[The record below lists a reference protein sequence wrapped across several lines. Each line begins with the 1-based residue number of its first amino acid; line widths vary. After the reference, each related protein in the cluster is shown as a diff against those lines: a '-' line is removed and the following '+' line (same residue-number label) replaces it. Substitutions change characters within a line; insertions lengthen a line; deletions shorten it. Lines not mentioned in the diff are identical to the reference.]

1 MINKKKILELK
12 KIKGK
17 ARGITLKTDYR
28 YIVSQKNTKKIK
40 EVERRIKKIEPKFD
54 YNKIKNIEWYPLW
67 WRMLSLLVI
76 KDVFEWKD
84 KDIIEMGRQAPKNSF
99 IVKIVLRYFVSIE
112 KTLKEGSKYFSK
124 HYYPGVFEPLEYNE
138 KEKYVRYRLKNFESD
153 PIICVYFLGYFE
165 TVGKLGNQGKPT
177 TVTELQCA
185 SKKNGGEYHEFMTK
199 WK

>member
-1 MINKKKILELK
+1 MITKKEIKELK
-12 KIKGK
+12 KIKGR
-17 ARGITLKTDYR
+17 ARGITLKTDFK
-28 YIVSQKNTKKIK
+28 YIASQKKVK
-40 EVERRIKKIEPKFD
+40 EVEKIIKKIDPEFD
-54 YNKIKNIEWYPLW
+54 YNKIEDTKWYPLW

-76 KDVFEWKD
+76 KDVFGWED

-99 IVKIVLRYFVSIE
+99 IVKIILKYFVSIE

-124 HYYPGVFEPLEYNE
+124 HYYPGVFEPLEYN
-138 KEKYVRYRLKNFESD
+138 KKDKYVRYRLKNFESD

-177 TVTELQCA
+177 TVTEIKCA
-185 SKKNGGEYHEFMTK
+185 SKGNKYHEFMTK